1 LKKNNEIKNHFE
13 KLKEDYDK
21 VEKNNNYHSGEKK
34 KKRKETIIKMKK

>member
-1 LKKNNEIKNHFE
+1 MKKLIEKNNEIKNNFE

-34 KKRKETIIKMKK
+34 RKEKKQ